1 MRKEQ
6 RNGDEM
12 RDHYDFSGGV
22 RGKYAKRYAE
32 GTNVV
37 VLDPDVAEVFKDR
50 ESVNQTL
57 RAVARIIAL
66 QSRKARGTGLTR
78 RSSRPRPR
86 GGSGEHA
93 GARRGPG
100 G

>member
-1 MRKEQ
+1 
-6 RNGDEM
+6 M

-22 RGKYAKRYAE
+22 RGKYAKQYAE

-37 VLDPDVAEVFKDR
+37 VLDPDVADVFRDR
-50 ESVNQTL
+50 QSVNETL
-57 RAVARIIAL
+57 RAVARIIDL
-66 QSRKARGTGLTR
+66 QSRKGRGLTR

-86 GGSGEHA
+86 GGSGEPA
-93 GARRGPG
+93 GARRGRG